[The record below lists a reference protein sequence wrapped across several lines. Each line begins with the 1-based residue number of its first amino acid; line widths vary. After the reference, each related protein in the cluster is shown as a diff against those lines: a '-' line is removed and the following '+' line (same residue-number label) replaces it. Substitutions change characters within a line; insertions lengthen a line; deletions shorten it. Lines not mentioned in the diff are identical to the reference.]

1 MLGRICIINAPM
13 VFKAVWALI
22 KPMLNPRTLNKI
34 QVSSGQTHMLLP
46 CQATTCN
53 DRAKRSWTAPA

>member
-34 QVSSGQTHMLLP
+34 QVG
-46 CQATTCN
+46 ATG
-53 DRAKRSWTAPA
+53 